1 MFLKELNKTAGYFL
15 NHCKSERERLIKY
28 LMKIINWIKALPI
41 LISVLILNNTLNAQV
56 FVERSKDKVIISG
69 TAYFIHQIKKGETS
83 YSIAKAYGITVE
95 QLTRENPPAVYG
107 IKDGQTLRIPV
118 SLVTESKPTES
129 KTVNRE
135 RDESKFIYHK
145 LKPGE
150 TVYSLSKSYGVS
162 EDEIVQ
168 SNPGMDITKLSVGA
182 DIAVPKRE
190 FMSTQQKFDDQES
203 KYLYHKVLMGETL
216 SSIARQYGL
225 SVHQLR
231 KENRDLRFPQ
241 VGDFVR
247 IPGVKKP
254 EFQEIEPVKPDTFP
268 AIVEEVPVKIER
280 AGSYTPV
287 KDLRGSVDVAVLLP
301 FYLSENSRRVDIDSS
316 KSVKGR
322 KTYAVNKVSDDWI
335 YPYSF
340 DFLEMYEGILIA
352 CDTLRSLGLN
362 INMHTYD
369 IQEDTIEITRLI
381 KSGKLKDMDLII
393 GPVYSHNLSIVSD
406 YAKNLGIP
414 VVSPV
419 PLKNNSAL
427 VKNPTLFMASS
438 SLEIAQ
444 KALSKKISEYYNN
457 NFVFIHAD
465 SLGTDEDV
473 KRFKKLI
480 FTELSYKLPY
490 EDITFKEF
498 LVDSKSMFNND
509 SINRLSLA
517 LSEQSKNIVIIACEE
532 PSVISEVIDV
542 VSGLSRRFNVQLFAY
557 PIIRDLDR
565 LDQKELFD
573 MDIMVYSPYW
583 IDYSK
588 KNVRQFNL
596 SFMQKFHTQPLE
608 KSYAWQGYDI
618 TFYFLSGLAMHGKSF
633 IMHPENHYPELLQS
647 DYNFNQKAAGD
658 GFENQKLF
666 MIRYTKDYQ
675 VLLEDENKPPQ

>member
-1 MFLKELNKTAGYFL
+1 
-15 NHCKSERERLIKY
+15 
-28 LMKIINWIKALPI
+28 MKIINWIKALPI

-280 AGSYTPV
+280 VRSYTPV

-369 IQEDTIEITRLI
+369 IQDDTIEVTRLI

-490 EDITFKEF
+490 EDIKFKEF

-517 LSEQSKNIVIIACEE
+517 LSEQSKNIVIIASEE
-532 PSVISEVIDV
+532 PTVISEVIDI

-666 MIRYTKDYQ
+666 MVRYTKDYQ
-675 VLLEDENKPPQ
+675 VLLDDENKPPQ